1 MTPAEI
7 KAAMM
12 VLGIT
17 QAEIALVI
25 GRPRSRIGE
34 VVNGNSANLQIRT
47 AIAEA
52 IGKPIMEIWPDEQY
66 RRPSGRI
73 CIPSDYYQAAMAAVG

>member
-7 KAAMM
+7 KAALLMR
-12 VLGIT
+12 GIT
-17 QAEIALVI
+17 QAEIALVL
-25 GRPRSRIGE
+25 GKPRSRIGE
-34 VVNGNSANLQIRT
+34 VISGFSANLQIRT

-52 IGKPIMEIWPDEQY
+52 IEKEITEVFPDEIH

-73 CIPSDYYQAAMAAVG
+73 RVPSDYYQAAMAAAG